1 MRRLFGP
8 ASAVFLVFGTLSI
21 ALPAFA
27 ASPTPSPAR
36 VKAHGVA
43 LTGRVTR
50 IEPKGMTLS
59 VRDAGGKETAL
70 LWTAATRIAG
80 GALKAGDAVTLRY
93 FDKDRKHIATYI
105 RINAPVTAGP
115 SRAPGVQTPT
125 PVARGL

>member
-1 MRRLFGP
+1 MRRMFGP
-8 ASAVFLVFGTLSI
+8 ASAVFLALGSLAI
-21 ALPAFA
+21 AVPARA

-59 VRDAGGKETAL
+59 VRDAAGKETVL
-70 LWTAATRIAG
+70 VWTAATRIAG

-93 FDKDRKHIATYI
+93 LDKDRKHIATYI

-115 SRAPGVQTPT
+115 SLVPVIQTPT
-125 PVARGL
+125 PIARGL